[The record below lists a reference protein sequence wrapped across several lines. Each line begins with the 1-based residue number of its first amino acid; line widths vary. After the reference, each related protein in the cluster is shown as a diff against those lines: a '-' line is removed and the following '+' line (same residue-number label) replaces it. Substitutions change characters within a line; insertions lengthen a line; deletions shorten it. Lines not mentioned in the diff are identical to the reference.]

1 MRFEDIVTE
10 NMDKWKALVLELGG
24 QWVGVQQGF
33 QDAEPFVLFV
43 APHSMSPIGIPVSQM
58 TPEVV
63 KQKMGIKITP
73 NVAKQTHVNFTR
85 LKTILSDIE
94 QTALQIQALGD
105 TVDDLRRQIEE
116 ELRNAEK

>member
-1 MRFEDIVTE
+1 MFVMRFEDIVTE

-24 QWVGVQQGF
+24 QWVDVQQGF

-43 APHSMSPIGIPVSQM
+43 APHSMSPIRIPVSQM

-73 NVAKQTHVNFTR
+73 NVAKQTQVNFTLDR
-85 LKTILSDIE
+85 IQEHVRDLTGDLVSGLNKIILEI
-94 QTALQIQALGD
+94 
-105 TVDDLRRQIEE
+105 E